1 MSGWDIALIVAVSI
15 MGTAVA
21 YLRHP
26 ERKAFVLMLPIP
38 FSLAFLAVGRPLDA
52 TNVLAMVPM
61 FGFTL
66 GVWGLYARTRLPIVP
81 AIALGVAGY
90 VAAGIALARLTPP
103 GEPAFWGATALVAI
117 LALALIRWLP
127 YRAQPH
133 HRTPLPL
140 WIKLPAIALVVTGVV
155 LLKRQLGGATT
166 MFPMVGVV
174 AAYEARHSL
183 WTMVRRLPW
192 VMLMMTPVMALM
204 RLVQEPLGAIGA
216 LALGWILLLVLLWT
230 LRARYHTGD
239 AVAAFTLSD
248 PTDPSDPS
256 DPPDFPMFVQQRS
269 TQP

>member
-1 MSGWDIALIVAVSI
+1 MSGWDIALIAAVSI

-52 TNVLAMVPM
+52 TNVLAMAPM

-66 GVWGLYARTRLPIVP
+66 GVWGLHARARLPIVP
-81 AIALGVAGY
+81 SIALGLTGY

-103 GEPAFWGATALVAI
+103 GDAAFWSATVALGL

-127 YRAQPH
+127 YRPEPH

-174 AAYEARHSL
+174 TAYEARHSL
-183 WTMVRRLPW
+183 WTMVRRLSW
-192 VMLMMTPVMALM
+192 VMLIMTPVMALM
-204 RLVQEPLGAIGA
+204 RLVQEPLGALGA
-216 LALGWILLLVLLWT
+216 LALGWVLLLALLWT
-230 LRARYHTGD
+230 LRTRYHKGD
-239 AVAAFTLSD
+239 SAAAFKLSD
-248 PTDPSDPS
+248 PADRS
-256 DPPDFPMFVQQRS
+256 DPPDFPVSVQQRS